1 MNKSTLKQI
10 AALIAACVVG
20 GAAYLNKGG
29 AADDSQN
36 AQGLNITGSSEPTDQ
51 WANLVAETTEA
62 ASVSGSTMT
71 YGGHTYTQEGDLS
84 IERYNQS
91 ATGKVTFTNVPSGY
105 TEFEAVYR
113 QFLGK
118 TPHGTAAMM
127 PMAMEIYGRD
137 KATGEKCIRLI
148 CTETTANEALRELKQ
163 KYVPSKY
170 SEANDPYVQR
180 YLAAG
185 VLEGAT
191 NTNAYTPNEPYT
203 VNMKAG
209 VNQHQ
214 EMQMYDGTV
223 MWLYIMG
230 GGWDTTQ
237 RTVQIVKTS
246 TSDLFQ
252 IFSCPALYTQCKNI
266 KGTWPG
272 LK

>member
-1 MNKSTLKQI
+1 MNKTTLKQI
-10 AALIAACVVG
+10 AALIGACVVG
-20 GAAYLNKGG
+20 GMAYLNMGG
-29 AADDSQN
+29 NDSEKQD
-36 AQGLNITGSSEPTDQ
+36 ALELGTGVSANTENPKESSV
-51 WANLVAETTEA
+51 N
-62 ASVSGSTMT
+62 GNTMT
-71 YGGHTYTQEGDLS
+71 YGNHTYTQDGNLS
-84 IERYNQS
+84 IESYS
-91 ATGKVTFTNVPSGY
+91 SDATGKVTFTNVPSDY
-105 TEFEAVYR
+105 TEFETVYR

-118 TPHGTAAMM
+118 TPYGTAAMM
-127 PMAMEIYGRD
+127 PMAMEMYGRD
-137 KATGEKCIRLI
+137 KEMGEKCVRLI
-148 CTETTANEALRELKQ
+148 CTETTAAEVLRELKQ

-170 SEANDPYVQR
+170 SEPNDPYVQR
-180 YLAAG
+180 YLAAA

-203 VNMKAG
+203 VNMTAG
-209 VNQHQ
+209 VNKHQ

-223 MWLYIMG
+223 MWLYIIG

-246 TSDLFQ
+246 TNDLFQ

>member
-1 MNKSTLKQI
+1 MNKASWKQI
-10 AALIAACVVG
+10 ASLIAACLVG
-20 GAAYLNKGG
+20 GAAYLGFGG
-29 AADDSQN
+29 DASEAQN
-36 AQGLNITGSSEPTDQ
+36 IVKDLATGSNATQDQ
-51 WANLVAETTEA
+51 WGSLLSEA
-62 ASVSGSTMT
+62 SQSASVNGSSMT
-71 YGGHTYTQEGDLS
+71 YGGHTYTQEGNLS
-84 IERYNQS
+84 IESYNPS

-118 TPHGTAAMM
+118 TPYGTAAMM

-148 CTETTANEALRELKQ
+148 CTETTAAEALRELKQ

-170 SEANDPYVQR
+170 SEPNDPYVQR
-180 YLAAG
+180 YLAAA

-203 VNMKAG
+203 VNMKAS
-209 VNQHQ
+209 VNKHQ

>member
-1 MNKSTLKQI
+1 MNKTTLKQI
-10 AALIAACVVG
+10 AAVITACAMG
-20 GAAYLNKGG
+20 GIAYLNLGKYNNQNPT
-29 AADDSQN
+29 ADNQLTITESQ
-36 AQGLNITGSSEPTDQ
+36 DQ
-51 WANLVAETTEA
+51 WGNLVDEA
-62 ASVSGSTMT
+62 SQESSVSGSTMT
-71 YGGHTYTQEGDLS
+71 YGSHTYTQEGNFT
-84 IERYNQS
+84 IENYNSS

-137 KATGEKCIRLI
+137 KEVGEKCIRLI
-148 CTETTANEALRELKQ
+148 CTETTATEALRELKQ

-170 SEANDPYVQR
+170 SEPDDPYVQR
-180 YLAAG
+180 YLAAA

-191 NTNAYTPNEPYT
+191 NTNAYTPIEPYT

-209 VNQHQ
+209 VNKHQ

-223 MWLYIMG
+223 MWLYIIG